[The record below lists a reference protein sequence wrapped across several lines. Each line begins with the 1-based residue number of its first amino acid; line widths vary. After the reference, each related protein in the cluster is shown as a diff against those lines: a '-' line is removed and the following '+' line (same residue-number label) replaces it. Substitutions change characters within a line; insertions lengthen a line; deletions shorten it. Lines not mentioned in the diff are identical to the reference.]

1 MGDLKKVQ
9 FRPSQ
14 SVSLRT
20 AAPDLDATGVD
31 LVLGDAVLKLLPG
44 RAVFWPSQRALV
56 LADVHL
62 GKTSTLAANGSPIS
76 DCVDGPALESIAKL
90 VAGWSAERIIVVGDL
105 LHAPIGVIEPVIER
119 VAAWRKARIP
129 DQRFTVVLG
138 NHDRRIEKVAARWNL
153 EVCPDRFAIDGCEFV
168 HDPAHASIGVPFIA
182 GHLHPAVSIGVAADR
197 MKLPCFHRAG
207 HGLIL
212 PAFSPFTGGALI
224 RPQPGDRVFAVAP
237 HEVFEVPSH
246 VWGR

>member
-9 FRPSQ
+9 LRPSQ
-14 SVSLRT
+14 SASLRT
-20 AAPDLDATGVD
+20 AAPALEATGVD
-31 LVLGDAVLKLLPG
+31 FVFGDAVLKLLPG

-62 GKTSTLAANGSPIS
+62 GKTSTLAANGSPMS

-90 VAGWSAERIIVVGDL
+90 VARWSAERIIVVGDL
-105 LHAPIGVIEPVIER
+105 LHAPIGLTEPVIER
-119 VAAWRKARIP
+119 VAEWRKARIP
-129 DQRFTVVLG
+129 DQQLTIVLG

-153 EVCPDRFAIDGCEFV
+153 ELCPDRIAVGGCQLV
-168 HDPAHASIGVPFIA
+168 HDPAHASDGVPFIA
-182 GHLHPAVSIGVAADR
+182 GHLHPAVCIGTAADR
-197 MKLPCFHRAG
+197 MKLPCFHRSG
-207 HGLIL
+207 QGLIL

-224 RPQPGDRVFAVAP
+224 RPQSGDRVFAVAP